1 MPRRR
6 RPASYRA
13 ILDIAAPIMLG
24 SLAQSAIYLT
34 DSVFVGRLGEA
45 PLAAIG
51 LGGLLFYLL
60 TTVGAGL
67 AVGLQILTARRIGQG
82 RRRAVGRLFDNALYL
97 SLGLATA
104 LGGLT
109 YAVAPALARLLV
121 AEEAVARPM
130 QLYLQTVV
138 WALPASFTWHCLS
151 GFYTGIGRTRIITL
165 STALMTGANVF
176 FNYAWVWGGAGF
188 PLLGIV
194 GAAWA
199 AVVSEMLGALVL
211 LLTLWRPGL
220 RPRYALL
227 RHGPLRLS
235 MRRLLL
241 FSAPIVGKQLVETA
255 GWFVFF
261 VLIGRLG
268 TQALAVSNI
277 LRSVYTV
284 VSLPS
289 LALASAIY
297 TLTSR
302 YLGQRRP
309 ELLAPVV
316 GRTVLLS
323 LLVTLPAALAIGLL
337 PVHIGGLFS
346 SEAVLNE
353 ALVPLAP
360 VLVMILVLFAVS
372 NILYNSIIGLGG
384 AAQAFQMEVVAIG
397 AYLAAAYAAVELLKL
412 PLAGVWA
419 AELVYWV
426 VLGGLAGGFLLVRR
440 WRRLRQEAHISR
452 FGVGI

>member
-34 DSVFVGRLGEA
+34 DSVFVGRLGA
-45 PLAAIG
+45 VPLAAVG

-67 AVGLQILTARRIGQG
+67 AVALQILTARRLGQG
-82 RRRAVGRLFDNALYL
+82 RRRAVGRLFDNTLYL
-97 SLGLATA
+97 SLALAAVLAVLGYALTPWLAT
-104 LGGLT
+104 
-109 YAVAPALARLLV
+109 RLV
-121 AEEAVARPM
+121 AEAAVAAQM
-130 QLYLQTVV
+130 QLYLRAVV
-138 WALPASFTWHCLS
+138 WALPASFLWHCLA
-151 GFYTGIGRTRIITL
+151 GFFTGIGRTRIISL
-165 STALMTGANVF
+165 STLLMTTANLLL
-176 FNYAWVWGGAGF
+176 NYGWVWGGLGL
-188 PLLGIV
+188 PRLGIAGSAWASVVSEAV
-194 GAAWA
+194 GAA
-199 AVVSEMLGALVL
+199 VL
-211 LLTLWRPGL
+211 LLALGRPGL

-227 RHGPLRLS
+227 RHGPMRLVL
-235 MRRLLL
+235 RRLLL
-241 FSAPIVGKQLVETA
+241 FGAPIVGKQLVETA
-255 GWFVFF
+255 GWFGFF
-261 VLIGRLG
+261 VLVGELG
-268 TQALAVSNI
+268 SQALAVSNI
-277 LRSVYTV
+277 VRSVYTV

-309 ELLAPVV
+309 ELLAPVIA
-316 GRTVLLS
+316 RTVALS
-323 LLVTLPAALAIGLL
+323 LLITLPAGLAIALL
-337 PVHIGGLFS
+337 PVHIGGLFT
-346 SEAVLNE
+346 SEPALNA

-360 VLVMILVLFAVS
+360 VLTLILAVFAAS

-384 AAQAFQMEVVAIG
+384 AGRAFQMEVLAIG
-397 AYLAAAYAAVELLKL
+397 AYLLAAYAAVHWLRV

-419 AELVYWV
+419 TELVYWL

-440 WRRLRQEAHISR
+440 WRRLRAERVPRPAL
-452 FGVGI
+452 G

>member
-34 DSVFVGRLGEA
+34 DSVFVGRLGEV

-97 SLGLATA
+97 SAALAAGLAGLSFA
-104 LGGLT
+104 LAPWLAARLVDDA
-109 YAVAPALARLLV
+109 AVAAAMCR
-121 AEEAVARPM
+121 
-130 QLYLQTVV
+130 YLRAVV
-138 WALPASFTWHCLS
+138 WALPASFGWHCLV
-151 GFYTGIGRTRIITL
+151 GFYTGIGRTRIISL
-165 STALMTGANVF
+165 STLLMTLANVL
-176 FNYAWVWGGAGF
+176 FNYGWVWGGLGL
-188 PLLGIV
+188 PRLGIA
-194 GAAWA
+194 GSAWA
-199 AVVSEMLGALVL
+199 TVVSEALGAVVLLGALL
-211 LLTLWRPGL
+211 RPGL

-227 RHGPLRLS
+227 RYRPLRLAL
-235 MRRLLL
+235 RRLLL
-241 FSAPIVGKQLVETA
+241 IGAPIVGKQLVETA
-255 GWFVFF
+255 GWFGFF
-261 VLIGRLG
+261 VLVGELGRE
-268 TQALAVSNI
+268 ALAVSNI
-277 LRSVYTV
+277 VRSVYTV

-316 GRTVLLS
+316 GRTVVLS
-323 LLVTLPAALAIGLL
+323 LLVTLPSALAIWLL
-337 PVHIGGLFS
+337 PVHIGGLFT
-346 SEAVLNE
+346 SEAALNA

-360 VLVMILVLFAVS
+360 VLALILVLFAIS

-397 AYLAAAYAAVELLKL
+397 TYLAAAYAAVRWWRW

-419 AELVYWV
+419 SELVYWL
-426 VLGGLAGGFLLVRR
+426 VLGGLATGYLLLRR
-440 WRRLRQEAHISR
+440 YRRLRLERIDFKA
-452 FGVGI
+452 